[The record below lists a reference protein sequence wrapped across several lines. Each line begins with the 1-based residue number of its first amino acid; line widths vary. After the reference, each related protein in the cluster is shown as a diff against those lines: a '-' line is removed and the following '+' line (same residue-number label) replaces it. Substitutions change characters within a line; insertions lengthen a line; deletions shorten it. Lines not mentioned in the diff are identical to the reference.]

1 MNSPVSRTVRTL
13 ARRVALAVGLGYVL
27 LLVVPVTVASLLL
40 IGAGHQLAAVGLLG
54 VSVGVTVFTLLAVGF
69 VWLLVRAA
77 LLTLSSFVTI
87 QRRRVLYWAVDLE
100 TAHWWARLVRP
111 SERFAFLDSRS
122 VEETVEE
129 ELDRLRTKYVSGELS
144 VVEFERRVD
153 RLLWTETRAR
163 TSGGVDTIEPMSA
176 VERGDARRD
185 SLDGER
191 IVR

>member
-1 MNSPVSRTVRTL
+1 MNSPVFHTVRTL
-13 ARRVALAVGLGYVL
+13 TRRVALAVGLGYML
-27 LLVVPVTVASLLL
+27 LLVVPVTVVSLLL

-111 SERFAFLDSRS
+111 SERLAFLDSRS

-129 ELDRLRTKYVSGELS
+129 EFDRLRTKYVSRELS

-163 TSGGVDTIEPMSA
+163 TSGDVDTIEPMSA